1 MYVNGEWI
9 QTDSILEVLNP
20 VDGQKVGEVFQVG
33 SEETIEAIDAA
44 SEAFKQWSKLTADTR
59 ANYLHKLA
67 DQLVE
72 RKEHFAQIITKE
84 MGKPIVNA
92 RYEVDSAVSYFKWFA
107 EEARRVYGEIIPSPV
122 PNKRISVIKQPLGVV
137 AAITPWNFP
146 LSMVAR
152 KLGPALAVGCTV
164 VLRPSREAPLSSLEL
179 IRLMDEIGFPKG
191 VVNLLIGGTNDIVN
205 PIMES
210 KTVRKITF
218 TGSTDVGKIL
228 VKQAADTLKR
238 VSMELG
244 GHAPFIV
251 FEDADLDLAVEGAIK
266 SKFSSAG
273 QQCVCSNRIYVHETI
288 YDEFARKFTERSK
301 ALVVG
306 DGIDESTNIGPLVND
321 AAVEK
326 VDSQV
331 QDAVA
336 KGALVLCGGN
346 NYNEGTLSK
355 GSFYAPTVLG
365 NVTEEMVI
373 TYEET
378 FGPVAPLIKFSDED
392 EVIQKAN
399 DIEYGLVAY
408 FYTNDGSR
416 VHRVAEKLEYGMVGI
431 NDAAPFTAQAPFGG
445 IKESGSGREGGR
457 QGIEDYIDIKTVSHQ
472 IQLK

>member
-33 SEETIEAIDAA
+33 SEETKEAIDAA
-44 SEAFKQWSKLTADTR
+44 TEAFKQWSKLTADTR
-59 ANYLHKLA
+59 ANYLHQLA

-179 IRLMDEIGFPKG
+179 IKLMDEIGFPKG
-191 VVNLLIGGTNDIVN
+191 VVNLLIGGTNEIVG

-210 KTVRKITF
+210 KTVRKVTF

-306 DGIDESTNIGPLVND
+306 DGIDESTNIGPLVNE

-457 QGIEDYIDIKTVSHQ
+457 QGIEDYIDIKTISHQ
-472 IQLK
+472 IQL

>member
-20 VDGQKVGEVFQVG
+20 VDSQKVGEVFQVG
-33 SEETIEAIDAA
+33 SEETKEAIDAA

-392 EVIQKAN
+392 EVIKKAN

-472 IQLK
+472 IQL

>member
-33 SEETIEAIDAA
+33 SEETKEAIDAA

-59 ANYLHKLA
+59 ANYLHKLT

-472 IQLK
+472 IQL

>member
-33 SEETIEAIDAA
+33 SEETKEAIDAA

-306 DGIDESTNIGPLVND
+306 DGIDESTNIGPLVNN

-472 IQLK
+472 IQL

>member
-33 SEETIEAIDAA
+33 SEETKEAIDAA

-392 EVIQKAN
+392 EVIKKAN

-472 IQLK
+472 IQL

>member
-33 SEETIEAIDAA
+33 SEETKEAIDAA

-472 IQLK
+472 IQL

>member
-9 QTDSILEVLNP
+9 QTDFILEVLNP

-33 SEETIEAIDAA
+33 SEETKEAIDAA

-59 ANYLHKLA
+59 ANYLHQLA

-179 IRLMDEIGFPKG
+179 IKLMDEIGFPKG
-191 VVNLLIGGTNDIVN
+191 VVNLLIGGTNEIVG

-210 KTVRKITF
+210 KTVRKVTF

-306 DGIDESTNIGPLVND
+306 DGIDESTNIGPLVNE

-346 NYNEGTLSK
+346 NYNEGSLSK

-457 QGIEDYIDIKTVSHQ
+457 QGIEDYIDIKTISHQ
-472 IQLK
+472 IQL

>member
-33 SEETIEAIDAA
+33 SEETKEAIDAA

-59 ANYLHKLA
+59 ANYLHQLA

-179 IRLMDEIGFPKG
+179 IKLMDEIGFPKG
-191 VVNLLIGGTNDIVN
+191 VVNLLIGGTNEIVG

-210 KTVRKITF
+210 KTVRKVTF

-306 DGIDESTNIGPLVND
+306 DGIDESTNIGPLVNE

-457 QGIEDYIDIKTVSHQ
+457 QGIEDYIDIKTISHQ
-472 IQLK
+472 IQL

>member
-33 SEETIEAIDAA
+33 SEETKEAIDAA

-431 NDAAPFTAQAPFGG
+431 NDAAPFTVQAPFGG

-472 IQLK
+472 IQL

>member
-33 SEETIEAIDAA
+33 SEETKEAIDAA

-59 ANYLHKLA
+59 ANYLHQLA

-179 IRLMDEIGFPKG
+179 IKLMDEIGFPKG
-191 VVNLLIGGTNDIVN
+191 VVNLLIGGTNDIVG

-210 KTVRKITF
+210 KTVRKVTF

-306 DGIDESTNIGPLVND
+306 DGIDESTNIGPLVNE

-457 QGIEDYIDIKTVSHQ
+457 QGIEDYIDIKTISHQ
-472 IQLK
+472 IQL

>member
-9 QTDSILEVLNP
+9 QSDSILEVLNP

-33 SEETIEAIDAA
+33 SKETKEAIDAA

-59 ANYLHKLA
+59 ASYLHKLA

-72 RKEHFAQIITKE
+72 RREHFAQIITKE

-179 IRLMDEIGFPKG
+179 IKLMDEIGFPKG
-191 VVNLLIGGTNDIVN
+191 VINLLIGGTNDIVG
-205 PIMES
+205 PIMEN

-306 DGIDESTNIGPLVND
+306 DGIDESTNIGPLVNE
-321 AAVEK
+321 AAVDK

-346 NYNEGTLSK
+346 NYNEGPLSK

-378 FGPVAPLIKFSDED
+378 FGPVAPLIKFKDED

-408 FYTNDGSR
+408 FYTNNGSR
-416 VHRVAEKLEYGMVGI
+416 VYRVAEKLEYGMVGI

-457 QGIEDYIDIKTVSHQ
+457 QGIEDYIDIKTISHQ
-472 IQLK
+472 IQI

>member
-33 SEETIEAIDAA
+33 SEETKEAIDAA

-59 ANYLHKLA
+59 ANYLHKLT

-288 YDEFARKFTERSK
+288 YDVFARKFTERSK

-472 IQLK
+472 IQL

>member
-9 QTDSILEVLNP
+9 QTDSILEVHNP
-20 VDGQKVGEVFQVG
+20 VDGKKVGEVYQVG
-33 SEETIEAIDAA
+33 SEETKQAIQAA
-44 SEAFKQWSKLTADTR
+44 KEAFKQWSKLTADAR

-122 PNKRISVIKQPLGVV
+122 QNKRISVIKQPLGVV

-164 VLRPSREAPLSSLEL
+164 IVRPSREAPLSSLEL
-179 IRLMDEIGFPKG
+179 IKLMDEIGFPKG
-191 VVNLLIGGTNDIVN
+191 VVNLLIGGTNEIVG
-205 PIMES
+205 PIMDS
-210 KTVRKITF
+210 KTVRKVTF

-306 DGIDESTNIGPLVND
+306 DGIDESTNIGPLVNE

-346 NYNEGTLSK
+346 NYNEGILSN

-378 FGPVAPLIKFSDED
+378 FGPVAPLIKFKDED

-457 QGIEDYIDIKTVSHQ
+457 QGIDDYIDIKTISHQ
-472 IQLK
+472 IQL

>member
-33 SEETIEAIDAA
+33 SEETKEAIDAA

>member
-9 QTDSILEVLNP
+9 KTDSILEVLNP
-20 VDGQKVGEVFQVG
+20 VDGQKVGEVYQVG
-33 SEETIEAIDAA
+33 SEETNAAIHSA

-72 RKEHFAQIITKE
+72 RREHFAQIITKE

-179 IRLMDEIGFPKG
+179 IKLMDEIGFPKG
-191 VVNLLIGGTNDIVN
+191 VVNLLIGGTNDIVG

-228 VKQAADTLKR
+228 VKQAANTLKR

-306 DGIDESTNIGPLVND
+306 DGIDESTNIGPLVNE

-326 VDSQV
+326 VDIQV

-378 FGPVAPLIKFSDED
+378 FGPVAPLIKFSDEA

-457 QGIEDYIDIKTVSHQ
+457 QGIEDYIDIKTISHQ
-472 IQLK
+472 IK